1 MKKIDDQNKNLRI
14 TTEHR
19 SLQRQRVRK
28 KRTTG
33 FYTFL
38 NTYTLIIINLTLYTI
53 IIISKFSILNLT
65 L

>member
-28 KRTTG
+28 KRTTD
-33 FYTFL
+33 FL
-38 NTYTLIIINLTLYTI
+38 Y
-53 IIISKFSILNLT
+53 FSQYVYSNYY
-65 L
+65 